1 LSGAPNLPVFAKTPE
16 RMPPPVWWGPVL
28 LLLGGFCIG
37 FAPIGL
43 KLSDMEPQATGLWRY
58 IFSLP
63 FLLLIALVVRR
74 GRPPGRPPAAA
85 IVAGV
90 CFGLDIG
97 LWHAGLTLTTVANA
111 TFIVNLGNIGVG
123 LAAWL
128 VLKEKPTLIW
138 AGAALVAMVGAGFL
152 SLGGQSAG
160 GQGDLRGDALAFGA
174 ALLVSFYM
182 VYAKQARNRMDAFS
196 VLFWMT
202 VTEVFVAAVLT
213 AVTQEA
219 FLPDS
224 VEGFKWPF
232 MLALVAQ
239 VAGQGLIILGLGMTP
254 TAIAGILVLIQPV
267 TAAIVA
273 RFLFDQSLG
282 PLQLLGAA
290 LILIGIALSQR
301 KHRPR
306 PVV

>member
-1 LSGAPNLPVFAKTPE
+1 LPEAVLPIAANTPE
-16 RMPPPVWWGPVL
+16 RAPPPLWWGPAL
-28 LLLGGFCIG
+28 LLLGGVCIG

-43 KLSDMEPQATGLWRY
+43 KLSDMGPQSTALWRY
-58 IFSLP
+58 LFSLP
-63 FLLLIALVVRR
+63 LLFAIALMVRR
-74 GRPPGRPPAAA
+74 GRPPERPPAAA

-138 AGAALVAMVGAGFL
+138 AGAALVAMTGAGFL
-152 SLGGQSAG
+152 SLGGQAAAG
-160 GQGDLRGDALAFGA
+160 EGDLRGDALAFGA

-182 VYAKQARNRMDAFS
+182 VYAKQARQRMDAFS

-202 VTEVFVAAVLT
+202 VTEAVVAATLT
-213 AVTQEA
+213 AITGEA
-219 FLPDS
+219 FLPGT
-224 VEGFKWPF
+224 VAGFTWPF
-232 MLALVAQ
+232 ILAIVAQ

-267 TAAIVA
+267 TAAIAA
-273 RFLFDQSLG
+273 RFLFDQSLV
-282 PLQLLGAA
+282 PLQMFGAG
-290 LILIGIALSQR
+290 LILVGIALSQR
-301 KHRPR
+301 KRRPR